1 MGLKMIA
8 HMIKLTKTVV
18 FCLLLLWL
26 TGCTEHMNRGFYEGL
41 VESNQRDN
49 LSDDHIL
56 PDDVPNYYEYKHERN
71 ETLKGEAK

>member
-1 MGLKMIA
+1 
-8 HMIKLTKTVV
+8 
-18 FCLLLLWL
+18 
-26 TGCTEHMNRGFYEGL
+26 MNRGFYEGL